1 MQSEIA
7 PYFQLFFEKEAY
19 ELNIKSTME
28 EMMVS
33 VNYADPFVLA
43 AKTAASSADNPT
55 WDQAMKGP
63 FAEEYWRAAELEVE
77 TLERI
82 RAWIVVERTADMNV
96 LPGTWAFKCKRYP
109 DGKVKK
115 FKARFCARGDRQKE
129 GIDFFE
135 TYAPVA
141 QWTTVR
147 MMLILE
153 CLLGL
158 KSKQGDIS
166 CAFLH
171 AELESHEKIY
181 VKMP

>member
-1 MQSEIA
+1 MRTEASSFFKLNCHNA
-7 PYFQLFFEKEAY
+7 PYGISDNL
-19 ELNIKSTME
+19 TMHDLLINY
-28 EMMVS
+28 
-33 VNYADPFVLA
+33 VNPFVLA

-63 FAEEYWRAAELEVE
+63 FAEEYWKPAEIEVE
-77 TLERI
+77 TLEKM
-82 RAWIVVERTADMNV
+82 RAWDVVERDGSMNI
-96 LPGTWAFKCKRYP
+96 LPGTWAFKCKRFP
-109 DGKVKK
+109 DGSVKK

-129 GIDFFE
+129 GIDFDK

-147 MMLILE
+147 IMLILE

-171 AELESHEKIY
+171 AELGPQERIY
-181 VKMP
+181 VDMP